1 MFPFGLACG
10 GSLPPH
16 GSRMASVMPF
26 PCSACDTCLRCKA
39 AIRFVV
45 RFVFHHTG
53 TNGVFQPFQAVRN
66 PKSPVFVTTKAGE
79 PLIAQRLTRP
89 NKPRCLSAGP
99 LRPPSAYRIRG
110 SAARAPVRLRHGD
123 VTRGA
128 HHGFAIE
135 GEAIA
140 HDVFVGVG
148 IVFGS
153 IILVVIVAVLS
164 RRGILVGVILTVL
177 VGIVGIFSSVAIV
190 VSIVRIAGFAVIGCR
205 ARIAIRHSI
214 RAIFAGMVVSIA
226 VLSRCSTICRYVSV
240 LSRRLPNR
248 LPFLLLLLIRLFRL
262 IARLPLFRHRLR
274 RLFRLRLRLQL
285 RLRLF
290 VRWLLRFAVVRKA
303 LCVVIVRCGLSGNI
317 LPGNVGNVRSD
328 CVFSIGLLCRF
339 RLARCGFGGHVAAIR
354 HRFVGER
361 GRAGSRGAGQHRNR
375 DKQCGEFSHPRATPA
390 YEAGKRVLHPLH
402 DMSISHGA
410 VANCLCAS
418 MP

>member
-1 MFPFGLACG
+1 
-10 GSLPPH
+10 
-16 GSRMASVMPF
+16 MAF
-26 PCSACDTCLRCKA
+26 
-39 AIRFVV
+39 
-45 RFVFHHTG
+45 
-53 TNGVFQPFQAVRN
+53 FQPFQAVLN

-164 RRGILVGVILTVL
+164 RRGILVGVILTIL

-214 RAIFAGMVVSIA
+214 RAIFAGADCPATSCPAMSATSDPTAFSASDCCVDSGWLAADSAATLPPSVTVSSANAVAPAPVVPASIA
-226 VLSRCSTICRYVSV
+226 IVTSNAVNF
-240 LSRRLPNR
+240 P
-248 LPFLLLLLIRLFRL
+248 IR
-262 IARLPLFRHRLR
+262 APHRLMKPASGSFIHFMTCPSLMALR
-274 RLFRLRLRLQL
+274 R
-285 RLRLF
+285 
-290 VRWLLRFAVVRKA
+290 
-303 LCVVIVRCGLSGNI
+303 I
-317 LPGNVGNVRSD
+317 
-328 CVFSIGLLCRF
+328 
-339 RLARCGFGGHVAAIR
+339 
-354 HRFVGER
+354 
-361 GRAGSRGAGQHRNR
+361 
-375 DKQCGEFSHPRATPA
+375 A
-390 YEAGKRVLHPLH
+390 YAPP
-402 DMSISHGA
+402 
-410 VANCLCAS
+410 CLE
-418 MP
+418 PYG

>member
-1 MFPFGLACG
+1 
-10 GSLPPH
+10 
-16 GSRMASVMPF
+16 MAF
-26 PCSACDTCLRCKA
+26 
-39 AIRFVV
+39 
-45 RFVFHHTG
+45 
-53 TNGVFQPFQAVRN
+53 FQPFQAVRN

-99 LRPPSAYRIRG
+99 LRPPSAYPIRG

-123 VTRGA
+123 VTRGT

-274 RLFRLRLRLQL
+274 RLFRLRLRL
-285 RLRLF
+285 F
-290 VRWLLRFAVVRKA
+290 VRWPMRFAVVHKA
-303 LCVVIVRCGLSGNI
+303 LRVVIVRCGLSGNI

>member
-1 MFPFGLACG
+1 
-10 GSLPPH
+10 
-16 GSRMASVMPF
+16 MAF
-26 PCSACDTCLRCKA
+26 
-39 AIRFVV
+39 
-45 RFVFHHTG
+45 
-53 TNGVFQPFQAVRN
+53 FQPFQAVRN

-99 LRPPSAYRIRG
+99 LRPPSAYPIRG

-123 VTRGA
+123 VTRGT

-148 IVFGS
+148 IVFGN

>member
-1 MFPFGLACG
+1 
-10 GSLPPH
+10 
-16 GSRMASVMPF
+16 MAF
-26 PCSACDTCLRCKA
+26 
-39 AIRFVV
+39 
-45 RFVFHHTG
+45 
-53 TNGVFQPFQAVRN
+53 FQPFQAVRN

-123 VTRGA
+123 VTRGT

-140 HDVFVGVG
+140 HDVFGIVGIVFG
-148 IVFGS
+148 SIVFGS

-164 RRGILVGVILTVL
+164 RRESLVGVILVGVILTVL

-290 VRWLLRFAVVRKA
+290 VRWLMRFTVVRKA

-328 CVFSIGLLCRF
+328 CVFSIGLLRRF

-410 VANCLCAS
+410 AANCLCAS

>member
-1 MFPFGLACG
+1 MAFAGILA
-10 GSLPPH
+10 H
-16 GSRMASVMPF
+16 HVEVQRVFAAAVV
-26 PCSACDTCLRCKA
+26 CDAFRVVRRLH
-39 AIRFVV
+39 RFV
-45 RFVFHHTG
+45 R
-53 TNGVFQPFQAVRN
+53 
-66 PKSPVFVTTKAGE
+66 S
-79 PLIAQRLTRP
+79 
-89 NKPRCLSAGP
+89 
-99 LRPPSAYRIRG
+99 
-110 SAARAPVRLRHGD
+110 
-123 VTRGA
+123 GA

-205 ARIAIRHSI
+205 TRIAIRHSI

-240 LSRRLPNR
+240 LSRRLPNH

-290 VRWLLRFAVVRKA
+290 VRWPMRFAVVHKA
-303 LCVVIVRCGLSGNI
+303 LRVVIVRCGLSGNI

-361 GRAGSRGAGQHRNR
+361 GRAGQHRNR

>member
-1 MFPFGLACG
+1 MAFAGILA
-10 GSLPPH
+10 H
-16 GSRMASVMPF
+16 HVEVQRVFAAVVV
-26 PCSACDTCLRCKA
+26 CDAFR
-39 AIRFVV
+39 V
-45 RFVFHHTG
+45 
-53 TNGVFQPFQAVRN
+53 
-66 PKSPVFVTTKAGE
+66 
-79 PLIAQRLTRP
+79 
-89 NKPRCLSAGP
+89 
-99 LRPPSAYRIRG
+99 
-110 SAARAPVRLRHGD
+110 VRLRHGD
-123 VTRGA
+123 VTRGT

-140 HDVFVGVG
+140 HDVF
-148 IVFGS
+148 
-153 IILVVIVAVLS
+153 
-164 RRGILVGVILTVL
+164 
-177 VGIVGIFSSVAIV
+177 GIVGIFSSVAIV

>member
-1 MFPFGLACG
+1 
-10 GSLPPH
+10 
-16 GSRMASVMPF
+16 MAF
-26 PCSACDTCLRCKA
+26 
-39 AIRFVV
+39 
-45 RFVFHHTG
+45 
-53 TNGVFQPFQAVRN
+53 FQPFQAVLN

-123 VTRGA
+123 VTRGT

-177 VGIVGIFSSVAIV
+177 VGIVRIFSSVAIV

-214 RAIFAGMVVSIA
+214 RAIFAGADCPATSCPAMSATSDPTAFSASDCCVDSGWLAADSTATLPPSVTVSSANAVAPAPVVPASIA
-226 VLSRCSTICRYVSV
+226 IVTSNAVNF
-240 LSRRLPNR
+240 P
-248 LPFLLLLLIRLFRL
+248 IR
-262 IARLPLFRHRLR
+262 APHRLMKPASGSFIHFMTCPSLMALR
-274 RLFRLRLRLQL
+274 R
-285 RLRLF
+285 
-290 VRWLLRFAVVRKA
+290 
-303 LCVVIVRCGLSGNI
+303 I
-317 LPGNVGNVRSD
+317 
-328 CVFSIGLLCRF
+328 
-339 RLARCGFGGHVAAIR
+339 
-354 HRFVGER
+354 
-361 GRAGSRGAGQHRNR
+361 
-375 DKQCGEFSHPRATPA
+375 A
-390 YEAGKRVLHPLH
+390 YAPP
-402 DMSISHGA
+402 
-410 VANCLCAS
+410 CLE
-418 MP
+418 PYG

>member
-1 MFPFGLACG
+1 
-10 GSLPPH
+10 
-16 GSRMASVMPF
+16 
-26 PCSACDTCLRCKA
+26 
-39 AIRFVV
+39 
-45 RFVFHHTG
+45 
-53 TNGVFQPFQAVRN
+53 
-66 PKSPVFVTTKAGE
+66 
-79 PLIAQRLTRP
+79 
-89 NKPRCLSAGP
+89 
-99 LRPPSAYRIRG
+99 
-110 SAARAPVRLRHGD
+110 
-123 VTRGA
+123 
-128 HHGFAIE
+128 
-135 GEAIA
+135 
-140 HDVFVGVG
+140 
-148 IVFGS
+148 
-153 IILVVIVAVLS
+153 
-164 RRGILVGVILTVL
+164 
-177 VGIVGIFSSVAIV
+177 
-190 VSIVRIAGFAVIGCR
+190 
-205 ARIAIRHSI
+205 
-214 RAIFAGMVVSIA
+214 MVVSIA

-303 LCVVIVRCGLSGNI
+303 LCVVIVRCELSGNI

-410 VANCLCAS
+410 AANCLCAS

>member
-1 MFPFGLACG
+1 M
-10 GSLPPH
+10 
-16 GSRMASVMPF
+16 
-26 PCSACDTCLRCKA
+26 
-39 AIRFVV
+39 
-45 RFVFHHTG
+45 
-53 TNGVFQPFQAVRN
+53 
-66 PKSPVFVTTKAGE
+66 
-79 PLIAQRLTRP
+79 
-89 NKPRCLSAGP
+89 
-99 LRPPSAYRIRG
+99 
-110 SAARAPVRLRHGD
+110 
-123 VTRGA
+123 
-128 HHGFAIE
+128 
-135 GEAIA
+135 
-140 HDVFVGVG
+140 FVGVG
-148 IVFGS
+148 IVFGSIVFGS

-164 RRGILVGVILTVL
+164 RRESLVGGILVGVILTVL

-290 VRWLLRFAVVRKA
+290 VRWLMRFTVVRKA

-339 RLARCGFGGHVAAIR
+339 RLLAADSAATLPPSVTVSSANAVAPAPVVPASIAIVTSNAVNFPIHAP
-354 HRFVGER
+354 HRLMKPASGSFIHFMTCPSLMALRRIAYALHALNLMDER
-361 GRAGSRGAGQHRNR
+361 FETR
-375 DKQCGEFSHPRATPA
+375 
-390 YEAGKRVLHPLH
+390 PLH
-402 DMSISHGA
+402 
-410 VANCLCAS
+410 
-418 MP
+418 

>member
-1 MFPFGLACG
+1 M
-10 GSLPPH
+10 
-16 GSRMASVMPF
+16 
-26 PCSACDTCLRCKA
+26 
-39 AIRFVV
+39 
-45 RFVFHHTG
+45 
-53 TNGVFQPFQAVRN
+53 
-66 PKSPVFVTTKAGE
+66 
-79 PLIAQRLTRP
+79 
-89 NKPRCLSAGP
+89 
-99 LRPPSAYRIRG
+99 
-110 SAARAPVRLRHGD
+110 
-123 VTRGA
+123 
-128 HHGFAIE
+128 
-135 GEAIA
+135 
-140 HDVFVGVG
+140 FVGVG

-190 VSIVRIAGFAVIGCR
+190 VSIVHIAGFAVIGCR

-354 HRFVGER
+354 HRFVG
-361 GRAGSRGAGQHRNR
+361 
-375 DKQCGEFSHPRATPA
+375 D
-390 YEAGKRVLHPLH
+390 
-402 DMSISHGA
+402 A
-410 VANCLCAS
+410 VAPAPVVPASIAIVTSNAVNFPIRAPHRLMKPASGSFIHFMTCPSLMALRRIAYAPPCLE
-418 MP
+418 PYG